1 MLLWFRRVLVGTLAK
16 VLLILMII
24 SFAFFGYQTAFD
36 GNPQADIVATVGSVD
51 IPATRLMRARE
62 QIQENYTRAFG
73 GQALPD
79 FFTQR
84 IWDDALKLLIND
96 ALITSAAEKWQ
107 MPIPEKRLV
116 KILGNYPAFQN
127 ADKIFDPELF
137 KSVLAKSGVTP
148 QEVLDDV
155 RVAEWQRYFRD
166 AFVAAAVVPDAL
178 VVSTLQQDKETRS
191 ALIFTLPVVPMT
203 TDVPDATLKPWF
215 QTRTDRYKTPEKRMF
230 GYTTL
235 GLTFTDAAIE
245 SYYKAHTDAFTPTPK
260 RRVLQKFCP
269 DQACVDQ
276 NQSLKALDPKQSAVT
291 DLGLVEA
298 KDLLP
303 VLRQAAFDLP
313 LNTVSS
319 PLKTDFGWTFLQV
332 TEIQAPP
339 APPLK
344 DIRNQVI
351 EAMKTPESVE
361 ALYKQTNALETAVA
375 ETGSLEKAS
384 QSQSLSYQKTAL
396 ITRDTIPDVLKP
408 FDKELWSL
416 PPKGTSGLQEISPD
430 HYVMATLIQVVPSAA
445 MTFEQARAMVLRDYH
460 TEQAQALLKQK
471 RDALKE
477 KLKAMKPEERTA
489 FLSDDDINAVQP
501 TAMSRARAIEAF
513 QADVAEIMFSAP
525 IGEIK
530 DITSGAMAQIVLVTD
545 VQRPDPKTLSGPE
558 KEETRRRLKDAIAQD
573 YYEAFLEDL
582 KTLFPVTVKQDVFK
596 RLKANG

>member
-1 MLLWFRRVLVGTLAK
+1 MLLWFRRALAGTLAK
-16 VLLILMII
+16 VLLILMIV
-24 SFAFFGYQTAFD
+24 SFAFFGYETAFQA
-36 GNPQADIVATVGSVD
+36 NPQTDIVATVGSID

-79 FFTQR
+79 FFQQR
-84 IWDDALKLLIND
+84 IWDDALKLLVND
-96 ALITSAAEKWQ
+96 ALIISAAEKWQ

-116 KILGNYPAFQN
+116 KILGTYPAFQN
-127 ADKIFDPELF
+127 ADKTFNPDLF
-137 KSVLAKSGVTP
+137 KSVLAKSGVSP
-148 QEVLDDV
+148 EEVLDDV

-166 AFVAAAVVPDAL
+166 AFVAAAVVPEPL
-178 VVSTLQQDKETRS
+178 VIASLQQDKETRS

-203 TDVPDATLKPWF
+203 TDVPDTTLKPWF

-245 SYYKAHTDAFTPTPK
+245 SYYKAHTDAFTPAPK

-276 NQSLKALDPKQSAVT
+276 NKALKTLDPKQSGVT
-291 DLGLVEA
+291 DLGLIEA

-313 LNTVSS
+313 LNTVSA
-319 PLKTDFGWTFLQV
+319 PVKTDFGWTFLQV

-344 DIRNQVI
+344 DIKPQVI

-384 QSQSLSYQKTAL
+384 QSLKVPFEKTAL
-396 ITRDTIPDVLKP
+396 VTQDAIPEVLKP
-408 FDKELWSL
+408 LDKELWSL
-416 PPKGTSGLQEISPD
+416 PPNGTSGLQEIAPD
-430 HYVMATLIQVVPSAA
+430 HYVMATLIQVVPAKP
-445 MTFEQARAMVLRDYH
+445 MTFAEARAQVLRDYH
-460 TEQAQALLKQK
+460 TEQAQTLLKQK
-471 RDALKE
+471 RDALKA

-489 FLSDDDINAVQP
+489 FLSDDDINVAQP
-501 TAMSRARAIEAF
+501 TVISRARAMEAF
-513 QADVAEIMFSAP
+513 QADVAEIMFNAP
-525 IGEIK
+525 TGEIK
-530 DITSGAMAQIVLVTD
+530 DITSGAMAQIVIVTGI
-545 VQRPDPKTLSGPE
+545 QRPDPKTLSAPE

-573 YYEAFLEDL
+573 YYEAFLDDL
-582 KTLFPVTVKQDVFK
+582 KTLFPVTVDEDVFK
-596 RLKANG
+596 RLKTNG

>member
-1 MLLWFRRVLVGTLAK
+1 MLLWFRRALAGTLAK
-16 VLLILMII
+16 VLLVLMIV
-24 SFAFFGYQTAFD
+24 SFAFFGYETAFQA
-36 GNPQADIVATVGSVD
+36 NPQTDIVATVGSVD

-79 FFTQR
+79 FFQQR
-84 IWDDALKLLIND
+84 IWDDALKLLVND

-127 ADKIFDPELF
+127 ADKTFDPELF

-166 AFVAAAVVPDAL
+166 AFLAAAVVPEPL
-178 VVSTLQQDKETRS
+178 VIATLQQDKETRS

-203 TDVPDATLKPWF
+203 TDVPDSTLKPWF

-245 SYYKAHTDAFTPTPK
+245 SYYKAHTDAFTPAPK
-260 RRVLQKFCP
+260 RRVLQQFCP

-276 NQSLKALDPKQSAVT
+276 NKGLKSLDPKQSGVT

-298 KDLLP
+298 KDLLL
-303 VLRQAAFDLP
+303 VLRQVAFDLP
-313 LNTVSS
+313 LNTVSA
-319 PLKTDFGWTFLQV
+319 PVKTDFGWTFLQV

-344 DIRNQVI
+344 DIKPQVI

-384 QSQSLSYQKTAL
+384 QSLKVPFEKTAL
-396 ITRDTIPDVLKP
+396 VTQDAIPEVLKP
-408 FDKELWSL
+408 LDKELWSL
-416 PPKGTSGLQEISPD
+416 PPNGTSGLQEISPD
-430 HYVMATLIQVVPSAA
+430 HYVMATLIQVVPSQP
-445 MTFEQARAMVLRDYH
+445 MTFAEARAQVLRDYH
-460 TEQAQALLKQK
+460 TEQAQTLLKQK
-471 RDALKE
+471 RDALKA

-489 FLSDDDINAVQP
+489 FLSDDDINVAQP
-501 TAMSRARAIEAF
+501 IALSRARAMEAF
-513 QADVAEIMFSAP
+513 QADVAEMMFGSA

-530 DITSGAMAQIVLVTD
+530 DITSGAMAQIVIVTGI
-545 VQRPDPKTLSGPE
+545 QRPDPKTLSGPE

-582 KTLFPVTVKQDVFK
+582 KTLFPVTVHQDVFK
-596 RLKANG
+596 RLKTNG